1 MRELTINDL
10 LDLLVDNRRF
20 IIAIT
25 ILVTLFSVVYTLII
39 VTPMYESKTKIIIAR
54 SSESVENLEEN
65 KITANDLMLNQKLV
79 STYSEIIKSRKV
91 LGKVIEELKLKKV
104 TIREMANNII
114 VTPVK
119 DSEVINISVKNKS
132 PQNAAKIANK
142 LVSIFSDEVKS
153 IYNIENITV
162 VDVAIADSTPINVNI
177 IKNLII
183 FMVLGLFGSYGLVF
197 IKEYLDASIKYPED
211 IEEILGSNILGLI
224 PELDKKEAKEV

>member
-104 TIREMANNII
+104 TIIEMANKII

-119 DSEVINISVKNKS
+119 DSEVINISVK
-132 PQNAAKIANK
+132 
-142 LVSIFSDEVKS
+142 E
-153 IYNIENITV
+153 
-162 VDVAIADSTPINVNI
+162 
-177 IKNLII
+177 
-183 FMVLGLFGSYGLVF
+183 M
-197 IKEYLDASIKYPED
+197 
-211 IEEILGSNILGLI
+211 
-224 PELDKKEAKEV
+224 

>member
-1 MRELTINDL
+1 
-10 LDLLVDNRRF
+10 
-20 IIAIT
+20 
-25 ILVTLFSVVYTLII
+25 
-39 VTPMYESKTKIIIAR
+39 
-54 SSESVENLEEN
+54 
-65 KITANDLMLNQKLV
+65 
-79 STYSEIIKSRKV
+79 
-91 LGKVIEELKLKKV
+91 
-104 TIREMANNII
+104 MANNII